1 METEIDLWPDLN
13 SVGILTPAAM
23 LKTQAGMLSKK
34 TNGRL
39 QGLVETYSL
48 RGEIYHQ
55 LFVVVPA
62 LENYRYSLLTVHHS
76 PTLYPVTVDES
87 PVSTATSTTSTQA
100 YALATLKLPTTL
112 ADEKSFQS
120 WLGTALSDVNTK
132 RILQNLLAQAL
143 T

>member
-13 SVGILTPAAM
+13 SVGILTPAAI

>member
-87 PVSTATSTTSTQA
+87 PVSTATSTSTQA
-100 YALATLKLPTTL
+100 YALAASNLPTTL

>member
-87 PVSTATSTTSTQA
+87 PVSIAPSTSMQA
-100 YALATLKLPTTL
+100 YALAALNLPTTL

>member
-87 PVSTATSTTSTQA
+87 PVSTATSTSTQA
-100 YALATLKLPTTL
+100 YALAALNPPTTL